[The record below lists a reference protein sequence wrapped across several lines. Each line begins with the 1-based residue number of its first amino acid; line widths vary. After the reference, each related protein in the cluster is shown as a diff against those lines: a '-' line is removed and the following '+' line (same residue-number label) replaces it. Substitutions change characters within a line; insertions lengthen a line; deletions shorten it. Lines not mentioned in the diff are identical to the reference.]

1 MASHVSISNL
11 SNDDSQSAP
20 YELVVEYIADAG
32 GLEVVIEYNGI
43 SVAAQD
49 ASQTSGSLSF
59 SLNYLNSTIGE
70 TVRAV
75 LRVKAAP
82 NTLVDTDTRT
92 GLSFETDSP
101 P

>member
-1 MASHVSISNL
+1 MASQVSISNL
-11 SNDDSQSAP
+11 GNNDSKLVPYNLAVTYSAD
-20 YELVVEYIADAG
+20 ES

-49 ASQTSGSLSF
+49 ASHTSGSLSF
-59 SLNYLNSTIGE
+59 SLNYLSNTIGE

-75 LRVKAAP
+75 LRVKANP
-82 NTLVDTDTRT
+82 SNRVYVDTRT